1 MPGIVTPPRGI
12 AGRSTD
18 EGFMGRMAA
27 CRDPRRFSYMK
38 ELGMGNWRYALV
50 CLNSGDTH
58 FRPEDAPTFPF
69 LGVFSGRFGVLL
81 ESQITLSQVN
91 RTRWSRATL

>member
-58 FRPEDAPTFPF
+58 FRPEDAGAHVMPF
-69 LGVFSGRFGVLL
+69 AG
-81 ESQITLSQVN
+81 
-91 RTRWSRATL
+91 